1 MKHEL
6 SRRILITGGS
16 SGIGLEA
23 SKQLM
28 QRGHQLLLLCR
39 TEERCTETVK
49 ALSASETKQTTA
61 KPKYIATKK
70 RTKQAKDN
78 TD

>member
-23 SKQLM
+23 SKQLIR
-28 QRGHQLLLLCR
+28 RGHQLLLLCR

-49 ALSASETKQTTA
+49 ALSASEQNEQQQKE
-61 KPKYIATKK
+61 
-70 RTKQAKDN
+70 
-78 TD
+78 

>member
-49 ALSASETKQTTA
+49 ALSASETKQTTV
-61 KPKYIATKK
+61 K
-70 RTKQAKDN
+70 RNSDQP
-78 TD
+78 